1 MTSPISRALLSAL
14 IACPSASS
22 SLAQDLSTKLSEASH
37 TSAPAE
43 HGRRYE
49 RLVIRNVHVIDGN
62 GTPIHGPTD
71 VLVERDRIV
80 RVGSVGND
88 IQCDAVIQGRG
99 RYLIP
104 GLISMHSHLQ
114 DERAGQDM
122 PFQYQ
127 LNLWLASGITTVR
140 DLGCDRDKGLEL
152 RQASAEGK
160 LVAPRILLYMVA
172 RGGTAEEARASVREI
187 ASRGADGIKIFG
199 MDREA
204 MEALLDEAHQ
214 RSLRVAHHAGIAETD
229 AWDDIRGG
237 TTTIEHWY
245 GIPDAALPHGSQRF
259 PAGYNYS
266 NELDRFRWAGRLFKE
281 ADERKLSR
289 VLQGMVDAGVA
300 WDPTLA
306 IYEAARDAQRAQN
319 QPWFKDYLHPALEAF
334 FKPSLTSHGSFFLG
348 WTTQDEIEW
357 KNNYQLWFRALR
369 EFAERGGIICV
380 GEDAGFIYR
389 MHGFGLIRELELHQ
403 EAGFHPLDVIRQATG
418 NNAAVLG
425 MAHELGRIKAGYKA
439 DLALV
444 NGNPLENLKLLY
456 PTGTDVYEDGE
467 LRRGGTIEW
476 TIKDGYCYRGAV
488 LMQEVAEIVSEARK
502 QRAVKQARQSQA
514 SGD

>member
-1 MTSPISRALLSAL
+1 MAHALLSSVT
-14 IACPSASS
+14 CCF
-22 SLAQDLSTKLSEASH
+22 LAQFSTEQRSVAQIGDETQSP
-37 TSAPAE
+37 APAE
-43 HGRRYE
+43 HARRYE

-71 VLVERDRIV
+71 VLVEKDRIV
-80 RVGSVGND
+80 RVGSVGAD
-88 IQCDAVIQGRG
+88 VQCDAVIEGQG

-114 DERAGQDM
+114 DERAGQEM

-140 DLGCDRDKGLEL
+140 DLGCDRDKGLLL
-152 RQASAEGK
+152 RQLSAEGK

-172 RGGTAEEARASVREI
+172 GGGTAEEARESVREI

-199 MDREA
+199 LDRIA
-204 MEALLDEAHQ
+204 MEALLKEAHAIG
-214 RSLRVAHHAGIAETD
+214 LRVAHHAGIAETD

-281 ADERKLSR
+281 ADAGKLSR

-306 IYEAARDAQRAQN
+306 IYEAARDAVRAQN

-334 FKPSLTSHGSFFLG
+334 FKPSLKSHGSFFLG
-348 WTTQDEIEW
+348 WTTEDEIEW

-403 EAGFHPLDVIRQATG
+403 EAGFHALDVIRQATG
-418 NNAAVLG
+418 NNATVLG
-425 MAHELGRIKAGYKA
+425 MADELGRIKAGYRA

-467 LRRGGTIEW
+467 LRSGGTIEW
-476 TIKDGYCYRGAV
+476 TIKDGYCYRGSV
-488 LMQEVAEIVSEARK
+488 LMKEVAKIVSDARK
-502 QRAVKQARQSQA
+502 HRADEQAKRA
-514 SGD
+514 AANGE

>member
-1 MTSPISRALLSAL
+1 MTSSIARALPSAL
-14 IACPSASS
+14 ILCLLSMPSSGQDWSSGLGEEAKTSAS
-22 SLAQDLSTKLSEASH
+22 
-37 TSAPAE
+37 AE

-71 VLVERDRIV
+71 VLVEQDRIV
-80 RVGSVGND
+80 RVGRVGSGVE
-88 IQCDAVIQGRG
+88 CDAVIDGEG

-114 DERAGQDM
+114 DERAGLDM

-140 DLGCDRDKGLEL
+140 DLGCDREKGLEL
-152 RQASAEGK
+152 RRQSAAGE
-160 LVAPRILLYMVA
+160 VIAPRILLYMVA
-172 RGGTAEEARASVREI
+172 GGGTAEEARESVREI
-187 ASRGADGIKIFG
+187 SAKGADGIKIFG
-199 MDREA
+199 LDREA
-204 MEALLDEAHQ
+204 MMALLEEAHEKG
-214 RSLRVAHHAGIAETD
+214 LRVAHHAGIAETD

-281 ADERKLSR
+281 ADERKMSR

-306 IYEAARDAQRAQN
+306 IYEAARDAVRAQN

-348 WTTQDEIEW
+348 WTTEDEIEW

-369 EFAERGGIICV
+369 EFAERGGVICV

-403 EAGFHPLDVIRQATG
+403 EAGFHPLDVLRQATG

-425 MAHELGRIKAGYKA
+425 MGEELGRIKAGYKA

-467 LRRGGTIEW
+467 LRTGGTIEW

-502 QRAVKQARQSQA
+502 VRAEEVAKQGAA